1 MSWLNAGSNRVVLG
15 ALIAAITGP
24 VATQAADIGD
34 PEPTQEYA
42 SQWGL
47 GAGVGI
53 KRSPYRGVGNE
64 TNAIPLLSF
73 ENRYVRF
80 FGTTL
85 DAKLP
90 SAGPVD
96 FSIRARYGLG
106 DGYKSSDSSYLS
118 GMDERKGGLS
128 LGLATTWHNDLA
140 NVSLEWMRATSNGK
154 GNRIKLAVE
163 RSFDVSNNVSLT
175 PYAAIE
181 RADRKDVDYYFG
193 VKTSEIRANRP
204 GYEGRATTN
213 IEGGIRLNYT
223 LTEQQNVFVDVG
235 VQHWGAGV
243 TDSPLVDRSTSPTMR
258 LGYLYRF

>member
-1 MSWLNAGSNRVVLG
+1 MPTH
-15 ALIAAITGP
+15 AAE
-24 VATQAADIGD
+24 IGD

-42 SQWGL
+42 SQWGV

-53 KRSPYRGVGNE
+53 KRSPYRGIGNE

-73 ENRYVRF
+73 QNRYVRF

-90 SAGPVD
+90 SAGPID
-96 FSIRARYGLG
+96 FSVRARYGLG
-106 DGYKSSDSSYLS
+106 DGYKSSDASYLS
-118 GMDERKGGLS
+118 GMEERKGGLS
-128 LGLATTWHNDLA
+128 LGLATTWHTDLA

-163 RSFDVSNNVSLT
+163 RSFDVSNSITVT
-175 PYAAIE
+175 PYAGIE

-193 VKTSEIRANRP
+193 VTNSEIRANRP

-213 IEGGIRLNYT
+213 VEGGIRLDYAFT
-223 LTEQQNVFVDVG
+223 KQQNLFFDVG

-243 TDSPLVDRSTSPTMR
+243 TDSPLVDRSTSPSLR
-258 LGYLYRF
+258 IGYLYRF